1 MKLKGIVI
9 LLLYVFNVSAQ
20 QKQLDSLFTANLKK
34 GRFDGSV
41 LITKGDK
48 VVFEKQYGL
57 ANRQFNVPINQE
69 TRFPIASITK
79 LYASIMALKLKE
91 QGKLD
96 FNSSIGAYL
105 PNLLPNSNQ
114 KIKIKDLI
122 HHTSGLPNEKIPD
135 YMVKLSPKE
144 FISKRI
150 KDTLLFEPGSKYRY
164 NNVNFIL
171 LTAILEQVSAKPW
184 ATLLEELIAKP
195 LKLENT
201 GITRRDSVINRLAY
215 GYYNYS
221 FGSEKV
227 KDPLQNNYPLYIENY
242 AGAGAMFSTPRELLK
257 FSLALERL
265 QILNK
270 QSLDEL
276 YQPLKE
282 IGTVENRDY
291 YVCPGGYIGK
301 ETIASKKIDVI
312 ERNGNIGGFNH
323 TYLQLPNH
331 QYKVII
337 FCNTDAGNLKKIAN
351 ETIAIITH

>member
-1 MKLKGIVI
+1 MKIKGIMI

-20 QKQLDSLFTANLKK
+20 QKQLDSLFTSNLRK

-48 VVFEKQYGL
+48 IIFEKQYGL
-57 ANRQFNVPINQE
+57 ANRQFSVQIDKE
-69 TRFPIASITK
+69 TRFSIASITK
-79 LYASIMALKLKE
+79 LYASVMALKLKE

-96 FNSSIGAYL
+96 FNNTIDVYV
-105 PNLLPNSNQ
+105 PTLLPKHNT

-171 LTAILEQVSAKPW
+171 LTAILEHVYAKPW
-184 ATLLEELIAKP
+184 ATLLDELISKP

-201 GITRRDSVINRLAY
+201 GITNRDSVIRNLAY

-221 FGSEKV
+221 FGNEKV

-242 AGAGAMFSTPRELLK
+242 AGAGAMFSTPRELLQ
-257 FSLALERL
+257 FSLALEQL
-265 QILNK
+265 QIINK
-270 QSLDEL
+270 QSLTEL

-282 IGTVENRDY
+282 IGLVESRNY
-291 YVCPGGYIGK
+291 HVSPGGYVGE
-301 ETIASKKIDVI
+301 ETIAGKKINII

-323 TYLQLPNH
+323 TYLQLPSA

-351 ETIAIITH
+351 EAIAIINR

>member
-20 QKQLDSLFTANLKK
+20 QKQLDSLFTANFKN

-41 LITKGDK
+41 LITKANQ
-48 VVFEKQYGL
+48 VIFEKQYGL
-57 ANRQFNVPINQE
+57 ANRQFSVPINKE
-69 TRFPIASITK
+69 TRFSIASITK
-79 LYASIMALKLKE
+79 LYVSVLALKLKE

-96 FNSSIGAYL
+96 FNNTIDVYVPA
-105 PNLLPNSNQ
+105 LLPKYNT
-114 KIKIKDLI
+114 KIKVKDLI

-135 YMVKLSPKE
+135 YMVKLSPKD
-144 FISKRI
+144 FIIKRI

-171 LTAILEQVSAKPW
+171 LTAILEQVSGKPW
-184 ATLLEELIAKP
+184 AVLLDELIVKP
-195 LKLENT
+195 LKLKNT
-201 GITRRDSVINRLAY
+201 GVTSRDSVINNLAY

-221 FGSEKV
+221 FGNEKV

-242 AGAGAMFSTPRELLK
+242 AGAGAMFSTPRELLQ
-257 FSLALERL
+257 FSLALERG
-265 QILNK
+265 QIINTP
-270 QSLDEL
+270 SLLAL

-282 IGTVENRDY
+282 IGLVENRDY
-291 YVCPGGYIGK
+291 YVSPGGYVGEEIIAGK
-301 ETIASKKIDVI
+301 KNVII

-323 TYLQLPNH
+323 TYLQLPNV

-337 FCNTDAGNLKKIAN
+337 FCNTDAGNLKKITN
-351 ETIAIITH
+351 EVVSIINR

>member
-34 GRFDGSV
+34 GQFDGSV
-41 LITKGDK
+41 LITKGNQII
-48 VVFEKQYGL
+48 FEKQYGL
-57 ANRQFNVPINQE
+57 ANRQFSVPINKE

-79 LYASIMALKLKE
+79 LYVSVLALKLKE

-96 FNSSIGAYL
+96 FNNTIDVYA
-105 PNLLPNSNQ
+105 PTLLPKHNT
-114 KIKIKDLI
+114 KIKVKDLI

-135 YMVKLSPKE
+135 YMVKLSPKD
-144 FISKRI
+144 FIAKRI

-171 LTAILEQVSAKPW
+171 LTAVLEQISAKPW
-184 ATLLEELIAKP
+184 IQLLHELIVKP

-201 GITRRDSVINRLAY
+201 GVTIRDSVISNLAY

-221 FGSEKV
+221 FGNEKV

-242 AGAGAMFSTPRELLK
+242 AGAGAMFSTPSELLK
-257 FSLALERL
+257 FSSALEH
-265 QILNK
+265 QEIVNK
-270 QSLDEL
+270 SSVMEL

-282 IGTVENRDY
+282 IGLVENRNY
-291 YVCPGGYIGK
+291 YVSPGGYVGE
-301 ETIASKKIDVI
+301 ETIAGKKMVII

-323 TYLQLPNH
+323 TYLQLPNSQH
-331 QYKVII
+331 KVII
-337 FCNTDAGNLKKIAN
+337 FCNTDAGDLKKIAN
-351 ETIAIITH
+351 EAIAIITQ